1 MFEHLG
7 GVDDEVGSERV
18 PGMGLVHAVEPRDV
32 AILVLHERELDAKD
46 AAIARVKI
54 GKTLV
59 HHHAVLGDGQQ
70 PGVGENEDNAGWG

>member
-46 AAIARVKI
+46 AAIA
-54 GKTLV
+54 T
-59 HHHAVLGDGQQ
+59 Q
-70 PGVGENEDNAGWG
+70 EYEM